1 LDAKAHRAQGVFEV
15 RALFVQPG
23 MRWTDA
29 QVESVAKAIA
39 DFAAWHGTPVVQIAK
54 AQPVALVKRLRGA
67 LATQA
72 SGVNRS

>member
-1 LDAKAHRAQGVFEV
+1 
-15 RALFVQPG
+15 
-23 MRWTDA
+23 MRWTDV

-67 LATQA
+67 LATLA
-72 SGVNRS
+72 SGANRP